1 MLYRN
6 RYVYLMIFAAIV
18 VSLDACK
25 KDDPVNPFDDPLL
38 QPPVVIP
45 FVETLDANSFAYLHK
60 YIFKPTCS
68 NSGCH
73 DGTFEPDFRTIYSS
87 YNTLVYQPL
96 ISNDASGTFTYR
108 VLPGDANMSI
118 LHERLINFIPN
129 SSGIMPLSVD
139 PGSDW
144 DQKETTY
151 IQNITNWIN
160 NGALD
165 IYGNAPTAGNLQPE
179 GVGVAVFSSGSTSN
193 PYGRTGGSETPIGV
207 PAGSVDVWFAISD
220 DVTSANQ
227 MQFNQYK
234 LHTSPYD
241 FSTVAYGSLQILP
254 PIVEDDFWGAS
265 VSYTHKVTLNLSNYS
280 VGTYLY
286 LRAYVQDPDH
296 LNPVEFPNDG
306 SSELMLGY
314 FTLKI
319 I

>member
-1 MLYRN
+1 V
-6 RYVYLMIFAAIV
+6 YVVIGLIALV
-18 VSLDACK
+18 VLDGCD
-25 KDDPVNPFDDPLL
+25 KDEPVNPFDDPSI
-38 QPPVVIP
+38 QPPVVVP
-45 FVETLDANSFAYLHK
+45 FTETLDPNSFAYLHK

-96 ISNDASGTFTYR
+96 ISNDVGGTFTYR

-144 DQKETTY
+144 EQKETTY
-151 IQNITNWIN
+151 IQNIINWIN

-165 IYGNAPTAGNLQPE
+165 IYGNAPTTGNLQPE
-179 GVGVAVFSSGSTSN
+179 GIGIVVFPSGATSN
-193 PYGRTGGSETPIGV
+193 PYGRTAGSETPIEV
-207 PAGSVDVWFAISD
+207 PAGAVDVWFALAD
-220 DVTSANQ
+220 DATSASQ

-241 FSTVAYGSLQILP
+241 FTNVSYGTLQIES
-254 PIVEDDFWGAS
+254 PITEDDLWGTS
-265 VSYTHKVTLNLSNYS
+265 VSFTHKASLNLSSYP
-280 VGTYLY
+280 VGSYLY
-286 LRAYVQDPDH
+286 IRAYVQDADH
-296 LNPVEFPNDG
+296 VNPVEFPNDG